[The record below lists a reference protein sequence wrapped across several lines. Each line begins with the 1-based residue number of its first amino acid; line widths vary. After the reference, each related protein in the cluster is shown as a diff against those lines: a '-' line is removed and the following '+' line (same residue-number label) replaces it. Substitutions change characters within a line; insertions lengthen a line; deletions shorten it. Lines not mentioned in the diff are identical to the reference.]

1 MSRIKGVDK
10 FVVER
15 EKETALH
22 LKPGVFP
29 LGRQSEWAAQNRT
42 LTFALHPL
50 TAGVAVSVAGKVPR
64 ENISKDIKVYAPDE
78 RVYFC
83 KTVAVSDARLP
94 FANDTH
100 AVFLAMQSIMGQD
113 AEEVGVEGLLR
124 MSALYREAM
133 LQQVRM
139 LQDGEQQQQK
149 ESEFVETEVEIFQS
163 MHAIWHLLEII
174 YLTTNLPGLNTSVVP
189 YYMEW
194 LNFNFPAPLA
204 EDGQRIADSARDAD
218 ALNKNTELWP
228 YLKKLALRGH
238 MTTLANMLEQ
248 VAPAQD
254 LSAPSARWARELA
267 RVSREMPLGTSD
279 ETTGSFNARWRR
291 WSNETHDIATAI
303 GSLFSDE
310 KDDPPLRSLFRIAEI
325 LRGEVDVI
333 SEEGE
338 LWQDVLGAILL
349 YSEPTAQADRLPT
362 LAQVVLEQFQTDEF
376 TQLDRALVALIN
388 HDLAE
393 FLVYSNQIDN
403 WLSAHTSDI
412 MDHLGILEEWRSV
425 FAVDPRAHFLHL
437 LGEKYL
443 SHQDLWHVG
452 LDYFGQ
458 SKTLTGMSLVEESIV
473 RMPLESDRKAQK
485 MLDVCAKYGLSTA
498 IDRIHRQLGRQKW
511 QRGRLG
517 AAIGHFA
524 RVGDRNAIGQ
534 ICDQLWAEYLKSGKL
549 TYGPIIDGV
558 MAGGRLRHDRLQF
571 LTQYRDFHESY
582 KAGDFIAAGRLLL
595 AILVDE
601 TAPLHAIPDLLVDA
615 IPLLEGDSL
624 VFSADDTFELMRCA
638 EALTQSP
645 LVKKSIDTAAAD
657 QMLPWSEESP
667 ATTRQDELG
676 IFNVACARNLAR
688 SFVVL

>member
-1 MSRIKGVDK
+1 MSRRKGVDK
-10 FVVER
+10 FVVKR

-29 LGRQSEWAAQNRT
+29 LGRQSEWTEQNRT
-42 LTFALHPL
+42 ITFAIHPL
-50 TAGVAVSVAGKVPR
+50 TAGVAVSVAGKEPR
-64 ENISKDIKVYAPDE
+64 EKLSKDVKVYEPDE

-83 KTVAVSDARLP
+83 KTVAVPDGRLP

-100 AVFLAMQSIMGQD
+100 AVFVAMQSIMGQE
-113 AEEVGVEGLLR
+113 AEEVGIEGLLR

-133 LQQVRM
+133 LRQVSM
-139 LQDGEQQQQK
+139 LQDAEQQQ
-149 ESEFVETEVEIFQS
+149 ESEFVEAEVETFQS

-174 YLTTNLPGLNTSVVP
+174 YLATNLPGLSTSIVP
-189 YYMEW
+189 HYMEW

-218 ALNKNTELWP
+218 ALNDNAELWP

-248 VAPAQD
+248 VAPAQQ
-254 LSAPSARWARELA
+254 LSAPAARWARELA

-279 ETTGSFNARWRR
+279 ETAGSFNARWRR
-291 WSNETHDIATAI
+291 WSNETRDIATAI
-303 GSLFSDE
+303 GSLLSDD
-310 KDDPPLRSLFRIAEI
+310 KDDPQLSSLFAIAEI

-333 SEEGE
+333 SEEGD
-338 LWQDVLGAILL
+338 LWQDVLGSILL
-349 YSEPTAQADRLPT
+349 YSEPTAQADRLPA

-376 TQLDRALVALIN
+376 TQLDRALVALLS

-393 FLVYSNQIDN
+393 FLVYSNQIDS

-412 MDHLGILEEWRSV
+412 MDHLGILDEWRSV
-425 FAVDPRAHFLHL
+425 FAVDPRAHYLHL
-437 LGEKYL
+437 LGERYL
-443 SHQDLWHVG
+443 SHRDLWHVG

-458 SKTLTGMSLVEESIV
+458 SKTPAGVSLVEESIV
-473 RMPLESDRKAQK
+473 RMPLESDRRAQK
-485 MLDVCAKYGLSTA
+485 MLDVCTKYGLTTA
-498 IDRIHRQLGRQKW
+498 ADRIHRQLGRQKW

-524 RVGDRNAIGQ
+524 RVEDRNSIGQ
-534 ICDQLWAEYLKSGKL
+534 ICDQLWAEYLKSGNL

-558 MAGGRLRHDRLQF
+558 MANGRLQHDRLQF

-582 KAGDFIAAGRLLL
+582 KAGDFVAAGRILL

-601 TAPLHAIPDLLVDA
+601 TAPPHAISDLLVDA
-615 IPLLEGDSL
+615 IPLLEGDKL

-645 LVKKSIDTAAAD
+645 LLRKSIEAATAAPV
-657 QMLPWSEESP
+657 LPWTESVT
-667 ATTRQDELG
+667 ASGQDELG

-688 SFVVL
+688 AFVVQ

>member
-1 MSRIKGVDK
+1 MSRIKRVDK

-15 EKETALH
+15 EKETTLH

-29 LGRQSEWAAQNRT
+29 LGRQSEWSAQNRT

-50 TAGVAVSVAGKVPR
+50 TTEVAVSVAGKLSR

-83 KTVAVSDARLP
+83 KTVGVPDGRLP
-94 FANDTH
+94 FVNDTH
-100 AVFLAMQSIMGQD
+100 AVFLAMQSIMGQE

-124 MSALYREAM
+124 LSALYREAM
-133 LQQVRM
+133 LRQVRM
-139 LQDGEQQQQK
+139 LQDVEQQQK
-149 ESEFVETEVEIFQS
+149 ESDFVETEVEIFQS

-218 ALNKNTELWP
+218 ALNNNAELWP
-228 YLKKLALRGH
+228 YLKKLAIRGH

-254 LSAPSARWARELA
+254 LSSSSARWARELA
-267 RVSREMPLGTSD
+267 RVSREMPLGTND

-291 WSNETHDIATAI
+291 WSNETHDISTAI
-303 GSLFSDE
+303 GSVISE
-310 KDDPPLRSLFRIAEI
+310 ENDDPQLSSLFRIAEI

-376 TQLDRALVALIN
+376 TQVDRALVALLN

-425 FAVDPRAHFLHL
+425 FAMEPRAHYLHL

-458 SKTLTGMSLVEESIV
+458 SKSPMGLSLVEETII
-473 RMPLESDRKAQK
+473 RMPLESDKRAQK
-485 MLDVCAKYGLSTA
+485 ILDICAKYRLTTA
-498 IDRIHRQLGRQKW
+498 VDRIHRQLGRQKW

-517 AAIGHFA
+517 AAIAHFA
-524 RVGDRNAIGQ
+524 QVGDRNAIGQ
-534 ICDQLWAEYLKSGKL
+534 ICDQLWTEYLKSGNL
-549 TYGPIIDGV
+549 TYGPIIDGI
-558 MAGGRLRHDRLQF
+558 MASGRIRHDRLQF

-582 KAGDFIAAGRLLL
+582 KAGDFTAAGRLLL

-601 TAPLHAIPDLLVDA
+601 TAPSHAIPDLLVDA
-615 IPLLEGDSL
+615 IPLLEGDGL

-645 LVKKSIDTAAAD
+645 IVKKSIDSVAD
-657 QMLPWSEESP
+657 PMLPWSEDSP